1 MVSISIKTINHPR
14 YKTTHHIEQ
23 TSNFKQVKLSEKVK
37 MEGGKGDQKML
48 LDELSRARELM
59 RQLTVHLEHLSTS
72 GSYGTSAREL
82 MCSIEKAF
90 SLAKLSCLDDQ
101 EKRSTSGSLQ
111 SENEQDLRDM
121 SRKRKSLPTMTT
133 QIQLATEGEVSSM
146 DDGYHWRKYGQKGIL
161 GAKHPRSYYRCTHR
175 NTYGCSATKQ
185 MQKTDNNPTVI
196 DITYYGHHTCHQKIP
211 PQEQQQQRFD
221 SEHSHE
227 QQQQLL
233 SFQTD
238 LRAQDQMSSSFSF
251 LSAPLS
257 RAQPAIHLFSASTID
272 TRITE
277 SSSPTFFSQ
286 TSELKNYLSMGKTL
300 QTSET
305 ELTEVISTATSTTN
319 PLTVDMDFLVDP
331 NFSFDDDSNFLS

>member
-1 MVSISIKTINHPR
+1 MVSISIKTINHSR

-37 MEGGKGDQKML
+37 MEGDKSDQKML

-59 RQLTVHLEHLSTS
+59 RQLTVHLSTNE
-72 GSYGTSAREL
+72 SYGTSAREL

-90 SLAKLSCLDDQ
+90 SLAELSCFNDQ

-111 SENEQDLRDM
+111 SENEQDMREM
-121 SRKRKSLPTMTT
+121 SRKRKSLPTMTR
-133 QIQLATEGEVSSM
+133 QIQLAAEGEVSSM

-185 MQKTDNNPTVI
+185 MQKADNNPTVLN
-196 DITYYGHHTCHQKIP
+196 ITYYGHHTCHQKIP
-211 PQEQQQQRFD
+211 THEWQQDRFD

-227 QQQQLL
+227 QHHLL
-233 SFQTD
+233 SFQTE
-238 LRAQDQMSSSFSF
+238 LKAQDQMSSSFSF
-251 LSAPLS
+251 LSAPFS
-257 RAQPAIHLFSASTID
+257 QAQPGIRLFSTSTID

-277 SSSPTFFSQ
+277 SSSPTFVSQ
-286 TSELKNYLSMGKTL
+286 TSELKNYLNKGKNL

-319 PLTVDMDFLVDP
+319 PLTVDMDFLLDP
-331 NFSFDDDSNFLS
+331 NFSFDDSNFLS